1 MPSPGGRAFTIIYGM
16 KLSSFLLPLLLP
28 ACLSAAVKKPAA
40 NVADRKAPATP
51 EAPIILTTSTPG
63 FCILGAQSGKSYSG
77 EAAFKAVLW
86 KNDVI
91 YVGETHDE
99 EQDHRAQLE
108 ALKALRIARGSRIA
122 VALEMLDYT
131 AQPALDDYLTGK
143 ISEAEFQ
150 EKTGWQSGK
159 GFDYSLYKPLLDFA
173 AANGLRGL
181 ALNIP
186 KAIVSKIAR
195 GGLQSLTAEERQALP
210 KEVNITSH
218 KKYNEYLKES
228 FTMHSG
234 TAAPKDLAF
243 ENYRASMGAW
253 NEAMGARIADFIAA
267 NPGFAVLVITGNG
280 HLMYNAAIPA
290 SVKAR
295 TEKLRQVSFYT
306 EQAESCPEKMPEANK
321 NVANYI
327 WYIKHPAPPAAAPVQ
342 ASTSAPA
349 AAGR

>member
-1 MPSPGGRAFTIIYGM
+1 MPV
-16 KLSSFLLPLLLP
+16 
-28 ACLSAAVKKPAA
+28 CLSAAVKKPAA
-40 NVADRKAPATP
+40 NVADRKAPEAP
-51 EAPIILTTSTPG
+51 EAPIVLTTSTPG
-63 FCILGAQSGKSYSG
+63 FCILGGQSGKSYSG

-91 YVGETHDE
+91 YIGETHDE

-122 VALEMLDYT
+122 VAFEMLDYT
-131 AQPALDDYLTGK
+131 AQPALDDYLAGK
-143 ISEAEFQ
+143 IGEAEFQ
-150 EKTGWQSGK
+150 ARTGWQSGK
-159 GFDYSLYKPLLDFA
+159 GFDYSLYKPLLDLA
-173 AANGLRGL
+173 AANRLRGL

-186 KAIVSKIAR
+186 KTMVFKIAR
-195 GGLQSLTAEERQALP
+195 SGLQSLTPEERQALP

-234 TAAPKDLAF
+234 TSVPKDLAF

-253 NEAMGARIADFIAA
+253 NEAMGSRIADFVTA